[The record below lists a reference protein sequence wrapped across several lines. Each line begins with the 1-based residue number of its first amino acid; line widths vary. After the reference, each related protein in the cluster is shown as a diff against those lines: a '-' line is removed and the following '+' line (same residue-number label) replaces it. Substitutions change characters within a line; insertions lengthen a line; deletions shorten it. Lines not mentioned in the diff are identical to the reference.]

1 MVTMPMHTL
10 RLDSLRELSALS
22 QAPCLSLY
30 QPTHRSHP
38 DNAQVVAH
46 FKQGVQ
52 ALEGA
57 LSPSHVAADVQA
69 LMAPFHALASDTD
82 FWRHTLDGLAV
93 LGCQGVF
100 RVFVLPR
107 SMPMLAMVSDSF
119 HTKPLRRFL
128 QSVERYQVLCLSRDR
143 AQLFEGNRDALH
155 EVALNPAVP
164 ATATQALGAE
174 LTEPHQTVTSHGGV
188 GQGRSP
194 LFHSTGGKKDEIDHD
209 TERYFRALDR
219 ALTEHHA
226 PPGGLPIILAAL
238 SEHQHLYRQVSHNS
252 SLLPTG
258 LNIHP
263 QALDMSR
270 LTQLAWAVVAPQ
282 HQARQQVWLD
292 DFRLAKS
299 RRLTCDN
306 LVPTAL
312 AAAQGRI
319 ASLLIESERQLPGWL
334 DHETGRVVRSDQ
346 GDPASDDLLDD
357 LADLVQN
364 KGGTV
369 HVVSQALMPTTTGVA
384 AILRH

>member
-1 MVTMPMHTL
+1 MHPINPNAL
-10 RLDSLRELSALS
+10 IELGSMA

-30 QPTHRSHP
+30 QPTHRSYP
-38 DNAQVVAH
+38 DNRQDLVH
-46 FKQGVQ
+46 FRHGVDTMAAALKGAVGGSRAQ
-52 ALEGA
+52 ALLEP
-57 LSPSHVAADVQA
+57 LHQ
-69 LMAPFHALASDTD
+69 LAQNTD
-82 FWRHTLDGLAV
+82 FWSHTLDGLAAFSSPK
-93 LGCQGVF
+93 GF

-107 SMPMLAMVSDSF
+107 SMPMLAMVSENF
-119 HTKPLRRFL
+119 HTRPLRQFL

-143 AQLFEGNRDALH
+143 AQLFEGNRDELH
-155 EVALNPAVP
+155 EVTLNPAVP

-238 SEHQHLYRQVSHNS
+238 PEHQHLYRQVSHNS